1 MIVAIS
7 YHQGDQPLM
16 VRWANRVK
24 QLGPY
29 LNHEIIL
36 SPCHGATTDKIR
48 LPLENCFRKV
58 HVVPSG
64 HAEKGWP
71 VSCNRAFQNICWH
84 SILTTRQPFLFME
97 PDAIP
102 LCEGWLDQIEAEYRS
117 CGKPF
122 MGDFV
127 ELSSSDIQNGIDHM
141 SGVAV
146 YDWNL
151 AITAPRIFNCSNG
164 TEEFAWDIWAASDI
178 LPKMHRTNLIQ
189 HDWRGTGDQPHQ
201 WRKNNVDPS
210 FVKAGAVIYHPDKRG
225 VLLNDGLAGEGTRV
239 VGELRTGATEIAAS
253 FEQPS
258 PAPIS
263 NEEKPQI
270 QSEEA
275 PQDQQAIVVERFYS
289 ILASAESNPGLK
301 RKVKQAL
308 VQHGWIKKTKGSKQ
322 LGKKVRPSLGKHRR
336 PAVADGIS
344 VPSCEE
350 VEG

>member
-84 SILTTRQPFLFME
+84 TILTTRQPFLFME

-102 LCEGWLDQIEAEYRS
+102 LCEGWIDQIEEEYRR
-117 CGKPF
+117 CGSPF

-127 ELSSSDIQNGIDHM
+127 ELSNSDIEGGIDHM
-141 SGVAV
+141 SGIAV

-151 AITAPRIFNCSNG
+151 SVSAPRLFNCSNG
-164 TEEFAWDIWAASDI
+164 REEFAWDIWAASDI
-178 LPKMHRTNLIQ
+178 IPKMHRTNLIH
-189 HDWRGTGDQPHQ
+189 HDWRGTGDKPHQ
-201 WRKNNVDPS
+201 WRKNNVSPD
-210 FVKAGAVIYHPDKRG
+210 FVRQGAVIYHPDKRG
-225 VLLNDGLAGEGTRV
+225 VLLNDGLAGEGDRV
-239 VGELRTGATEIAAS
+239 VGELRTVTSESVPHLNTPPAS
-253 FEQPS
+253 IPH
-258 PAPIS
+258 
-263 NEEKPQI
+263 EEKPQI

-275 PQDQQAIVVERFYS
+275 PKDQQAILLERFSS
-289 ILASAESNPGLK
+289 ILESAGSDASLK
-301 RKVKQAL
+301 RKVKQSL
-308 VQHGWIKKTKGSKQ
+308 IQYGWIKATKKGKRV
-322 LGKKVRPSLGKHRR
+322 GKKVPTAMG
-336 PAVADGIS
+336 
-344 VPSCEE
+344 CN
-350 VEG
+350 

>member
-1 MIVAIS
+1 
-7 YHQGDQPLM
+7 M

-36 SPCHGATTDKIR
+36 SPCHGATTDKIQ

-58 HVVPSG
+58 HVVASG
-64 HAEKGWP
+64 HTEKGWP
-71 VSCNRAFQNICWH
+71 VSCNRAFQNIAWY
-84 SILTTRQPFLFME
+84 SILNTRQAFLFME

-102 LCEGWLDQIEAEYRS
+102 LCEGWIDQIEAEYRS
-117 CGKPF
+117 CGRPF

-127 ELSSSDIQNGIDHM
+127 QLSASDIPGGIDHM
-141 SGVAV
+141 SGIAV

-151 AITAPRIFNCSNG
+151 SVTAPRLFNCSNG
-164 TEEFAWDIWAASDI
+164 KDEFAWDIWAASDI
-178 LPKMHRTNLIQ
+178 IPKMHTTNLIQ

-210 FVKAGAVIYHPDKRG
+210 FVKPGAVIYHPDKRG

-239 VGELRTGATEIAAS
+239 VGELRTGAPESVSS

-258 PAPIS
+258 PASIS
-263 NEEKPQI
+263 NEKEPQI
-270 QSEEA
+270 Q
-275 PQDQQAIVVERFYS
+275 PQETAKDQQAILVERFDS
-289 ILASAESNPGLK
+289 ILASAESSPSLK

-308 VQHGWIKKTKGSKQ
+308 IQYGWVKKAKGSKQ
-322 LGKKVRPSLGKHRR
+322 SGKKVRSALGKHRG
-336 PAVADGIS
+336 PTASNGVS
-344 VPSCEE
+344 LPSCEE